1 MSTISPNIK
10 MLLQSIMVSKNALVG
25 SVSGSEKII
34 RSYLDLIVDD
44 EVSTDDD
51 NYVEMSKSIPSI
63 LIELAKP
70 DLEIS
75 MPSDNELKNLFLY
88 EEDFSGIAFY
98 TTKNGELTFATIAR
112 GVDLSSGEQYYNNK
126 YEATCFSEAL
136 RSGDETQIKIT
147 GDALKANLPN
157 KKIKYCHWIGNKPT
171 DQAIANF
178 EIKSSQ
184 YFPSI

>member
-25 SVSGSEKII
+25 SVTGSEKII
-34 RSYLDLIVDD
+34 RSYLDYIISEEPSHETTLSNEI
-44 EVSTDDD
+44 
-51 NYVEMSKSIPSI
+51 NNSIPSI

-70 DLEIS
+70 DLEVS

-88 EEDFSGIAFY
+88 EEDFSGISFY
-98 TTKNGELTFATIAR
+98 TTKNAELTFATIAR
-112 GVDLSSGEQYYNNK
+112 GVDLSSGDQYFNNR

-178 EIKSSQ
+178 EIKNSQ